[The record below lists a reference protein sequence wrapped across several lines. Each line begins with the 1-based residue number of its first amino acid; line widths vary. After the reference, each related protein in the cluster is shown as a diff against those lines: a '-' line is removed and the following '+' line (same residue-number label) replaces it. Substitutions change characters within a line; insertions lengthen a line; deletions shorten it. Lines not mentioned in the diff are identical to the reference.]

1 MAKSLALGT
10 VFRVENPATTGYLV
24 VGNLTSIGVP
34 GPEKPEVDVSDFD
47 SEAAEF
53 LPGLPDYGELPLSGN
68 YNGSDAGQDVL
79 FDDAQD
85 VDAPVRTFQI
95 DFTRQNTRFEFEGF
109 VKSFKPTAGGPSEP
123 YTFDAS
129 IRVTG
134 VVTKTS
140 PIPG

>member
-10 VFRVENPATTGYLV
+10 ILRVENPATTGYLV

-34 GPEKPEVDVSDFD
+34 GPTKPEVDVSDFD
-47 SEAAEF
+47 SNAAEF
-53 LPGLPDYGELPLSGN
+53 LPGLPDYGELPLSGR
-68 YNGSDAGQDVL
+68 YNHGDVGQEVL

-95 DFTRQNTRFEFEGF
+95 DFTRQNVRFEFDGF
-109 VKSFKPTAGGPSEP
+109 VKSFQPTAGGPNEP
-123 YTFDAS
+123 YNFNANL
-129 IRVTG
+129 RVTG

-140 PIPG
+140 PIPA